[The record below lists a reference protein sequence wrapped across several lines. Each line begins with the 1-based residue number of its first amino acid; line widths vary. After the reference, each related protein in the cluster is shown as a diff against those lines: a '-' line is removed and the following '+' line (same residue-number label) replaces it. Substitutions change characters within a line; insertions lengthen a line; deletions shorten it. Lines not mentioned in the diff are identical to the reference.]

1 MTMEIK
7 MTTKGQISRG
17 RTSTGEPNPID
28 IHVGNR
34 IRLRRTVL
42 GLSQDQLGALLG
54 LTFQQIQKYERGIN
68 RVSASRI
75 WDVAKVLDVD
85 VSFFFEEIGIQAAG
99 QSPRLIAQ
107 PKSNVES
114 VFDDIKETDPMMRQ
128 ETIELVRAYYK
139 IRNNQMAKQVYT
151 LLVSLSKTTD
161 SQ

>member
-1 MTMEIK
+1 
-7 MTTKGQISRG
+7 MTTKGQTSRG

-42 GLSQDQLGALLG
+42 GLSQDQLGSLLG
-54 LTFQQIQKYERGIN
+54 LTFQQIQKYERGVN

-75 WDVAKVLDVD
+75 WDVANVLDVD
-85 VSFFFEEIGIQAAG
+85 VSFFFEEVGSKVAG

-107 PKSNVES
+107 PKNHLES
-114 VFDDIKETDPMMRQ
+114 VIDDIKETDPMMRQ

-139 IRNNQMAKQVYT
+139 IRNQQMAKQVYK
-151 LLVSLSKTTD
+151 LLVSLSKPAD